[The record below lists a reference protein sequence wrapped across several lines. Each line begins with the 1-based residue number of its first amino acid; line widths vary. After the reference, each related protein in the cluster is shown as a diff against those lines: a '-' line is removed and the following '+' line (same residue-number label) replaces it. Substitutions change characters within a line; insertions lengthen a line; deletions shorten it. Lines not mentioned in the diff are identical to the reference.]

1 MPASVESTEVSG
13 ERLAILAQSLYVANL
28 LVLPVLSFLALGWLF
43 LRVDNKTP
51 DLARARIHQA
61 FSASLWGGI
70 LLVLVN
76 LLILALGGHEAIG
89 TWTLVILYFTTV
101 HATFVL
107 IGIVG
112 LAKALAGRCWRI
124 PITGPRL
131 PRGCAP

>member
-1 MPASVESTEVSG
+1 MSPTFWCFRCCPSWRSAGSFCASTT
-13 ERLAILAQSLYVANL
+13 RRRT
-28 LVLPVLSFLALGWLF
+28 W
-43 LRVDNKTP
+43 
-51 DLARARIHQA
+51 RARIHQA